1 MTILNVHIKR
11 GMKSKQK
18 VVRGHCLLVS
28 VARNIEHYCVCNE
41 RARDENVH
49 LFEEFLFCKGCS
61 KDSGLF
67 DRRISFDA
75 LNTKPQVIKLKSD
88 QTRISSSRSD

>member
-49 LFEEFLFCKGCS
+49 LFEEFLFRKGCS

-67 DRRISFDA
+67 ER
-75 LNTKPQVIKLKSD
+75 PGELKELSELSE
-88 QTRISSSRSD
+88 QC